1 VVVTRRRGGRG
12 ARRGAE
18 GGEGGVEVA
27 VEVDA
32 EVDEVRAA
40 GGVEVR
46 PRRAAAAVVVQAID
60 VVGLQASRRRAT
72 VVAVVAPA
80 AGAVER
86 PLELRLVLLG
96 ASSIRQLFSLGGI
109 LRSGAGR
116 GQQQRA
122 PNFSSGLAAARA

>member
-1 VVVTRRRGGRG
+1 VVVTRQRGGRG

-60 VVGLQASRRRAT
+60 VVGLQAGRRRA
-72 VVAVVAPA
+72 AVRRPGWRRWSA
-80 AGAVER
+80 AL
-86 PLELRLVLLG
+86 P
-96 ASSIRQLFSLGGI
+96 
-109 LRSGAGR
+109 R
-116 GQQQRA
+116 G
-122 PNFSSGLAAARA
+122 LT

>member
-1 VVVTRRRGGRG
+1 MVVTRRRGGRG

-46 PRRAAAAVVVQAID
+46 PRRAATAVVVQAID
-60 VVGLQASRRRAT
+60 VVGLQAGRRRAA
-72 VVAVVAPA
+72 VVAAVAPA

-116 GQQQRA
+116 GQEQRA
-122 PNFSSGLAAARA
+122 PNFSSA